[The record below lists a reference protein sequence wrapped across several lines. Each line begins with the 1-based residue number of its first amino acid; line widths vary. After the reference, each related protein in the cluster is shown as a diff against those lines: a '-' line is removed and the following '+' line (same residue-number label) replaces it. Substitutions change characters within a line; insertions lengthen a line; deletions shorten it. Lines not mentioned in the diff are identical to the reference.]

1 GRSEPSC
8 LDLPY
13 IWVEQRSVA
22 LDQATREIDL
32 LLWTRR
38 DRQLR
43 MVPDGDVE
51 HITRSNAVRIGV
63 VIQQGARDLL
73 RTGAAG
79 MFLRNEARGNRH
91 EIQLVIAGCPDLAW
105 SWLGTGQMLAGGPDT
120 TGKEKGRHQ
129 RERAGPVGSIHV
141 ASIRVH
147 GGGGP
152 VHKKARRASKAG
164 GPCAQDI
171 QGGLSAAGATRAAGT
186 TRAASATG
194 TAGTTRA
201 RIRTRTL
208 ARA

>member
-1 GRSEPSC
+1 ACSARHPDPLTGIGQDRHVHLRLMDHSCQLAGKLVSQLGRSEPSC

-63 VIQQGARDLL
+63 VIQQDARDLL

-141 ASIRVH
+141 A
-147 GGGGP
+147 
-152 VHKKARRASKAG
+152 
-164 GPCAQDI
+164 
-171 QGGLSAAGATRAAGT
+171 
-186 TRAASATG
+186 
-194 TAGTTRA
+194 
-201 RIRTRTL
+201 
-208 ARA
+208 